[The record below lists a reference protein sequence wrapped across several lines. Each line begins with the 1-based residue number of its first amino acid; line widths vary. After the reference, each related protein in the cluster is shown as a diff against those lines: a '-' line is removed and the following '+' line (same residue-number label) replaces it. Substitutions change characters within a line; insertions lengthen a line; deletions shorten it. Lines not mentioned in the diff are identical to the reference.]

1 MIQIPETYFTIQEQT
16 TLFLYAC
23 LLGLPIGLFYDIFR
37 ILRVLFPHHLVA
49 VTLEDI
55 LFCFGCAVVLAAF
68 TVTACRGE
76 FRLFYPVGM
85 LLGSLLW
92 RFLFG
97 NPFLKMIRRTAAAIR
112 NCLSHLLHPI
122 TALFARLQFKI
133 HQNFRQSI
141 QNIKKKKKNPRFHLI
156 ADRHL
161 LYNKRKQDQEVK
173 QNVRCS
179 KTKTSATAKKKT
191 NPKRRRAVQPAGK
204 CSRKQKRKVS
214 L

>member
-1 MIQIPETYFTIQEQT
+1 MIQIPETYFTVQEQT

-37 ILRVLFPHHLVA
+37 ILRVLLPHHLLA
-49 VTLEDI
+49 AMLEDI
-55 LFCFGCAVVLAAF
+55 LFCFGCAVVLASF

-76 FRLFYPVGM
+76 FRLFYAIGM

-97 NPFLKMIRRTAAAIR
+97 NPSLKIIRRTAIVIH

-122 TALFARLQFKI
+122 TALFARLKCKI
-133 HQNFRQSI
+133 NQTFRQSI
-141 QNIKKKKKNPRFHLI
+141 QNIEKKKKNHRFHLI

-161 LYNKRKQDQEVK
+161 LYNKRKQDQEVN

-179 KTKTSATAKKKT
+179 KTKPSATAKKKIS
-191 NPKRRRAVQPAGK
+191 PKRRRAVQPTGNH
-204 CSRKQKRKVS
+204 SPKQKRKIP

>member
-37 ILRVLFPHHLVA
+37 VLRVLFPHHLIA
-49 VTLEDI
+49 ITLEDI
-55 LFCFGCAVVLAAF
+55 LFCFSCAVVLAAF

-85 LLGSLLW
+85 LLGSFLW

-97 NPFLKMIRRTAAAIR
+97 NPFLKIIRRTTAAIR
-112 NCLSHLLHPI
+112 HCLSHLLLPVA
-122 TALFARLQFKI
+122 ALFARLQFKI
-133 HQNFRQSI
+133 QLFFRQSI
-141 QNIKKKKKNPRFHLI
+141 QNIKKKKKSSHFYLI
-156 ADRHL
+156 ADHRL

-191 NPKRRRAVQPAGK
+191 NPKRRRAVQSAGK
-204 CSRKQKRKVS
+204 CSHKQKRKVS